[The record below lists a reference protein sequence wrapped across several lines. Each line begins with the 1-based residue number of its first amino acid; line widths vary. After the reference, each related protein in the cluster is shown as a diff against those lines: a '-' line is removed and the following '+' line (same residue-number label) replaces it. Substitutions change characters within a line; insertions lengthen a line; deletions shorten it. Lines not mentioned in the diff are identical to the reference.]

1 MKLLKY
7 IFDLIFWI
15 DIKYFFSFSLHY
27 WYNVRKNGLAKTDKI
42 TIKLE
47 YFADL
52 HILYNVGLLPWNTDR
67 FIGDSIKGHTM
78 NQS

>member
-1 MKLLKY
+1 MKLFKKIY
-7 IFDLIFWI
+7 DIIFRI
-15 DIKYFFSFSLHY
+15 DIKYLFSFSLHH

-47 YFADL
+47 YFIDL
-52 HILYNVGLLPWNTDR
+52 HMLYNVGLLPWNTDR
-67 FIGDSIKGHTM
+67 FIGNSIQEHTM